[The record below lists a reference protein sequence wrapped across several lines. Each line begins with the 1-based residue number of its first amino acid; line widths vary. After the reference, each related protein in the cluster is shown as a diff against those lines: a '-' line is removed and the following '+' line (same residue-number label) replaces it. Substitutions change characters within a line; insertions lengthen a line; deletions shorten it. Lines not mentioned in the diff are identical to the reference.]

1 MISSTI
7 MDFAYPSIQP
17 QRTPKRGS
25 LFFLPP
31 SLSPAHSHLDDPLQL

>member
-25 LFFLPP
+25 FFCPP
-31 SLSPAHSHLDDPLQL
+31 LAHSHLDDPLQL